1 MQTIK
6 IWKIFILNSIL
17 FWHKSFSW
25 PMSKSRPTPILQT
38 HATHAKILRTHAK
51 ILWTHA
57 KTWWIHATHA
67 KILQTHATHAKVWP
81 TPPTPPTRL
90 RYPRHPRFLADSFL
104 KHYSVHLIY
113 YLIFSVKADLSRFLK
128 KENNPTYG
136 YWWNTLKDHVIS
148 WEHCW
153 IIH

>member
-38 HATHAKILRTHAK
+38 HATHAKILRTNAK

-57 KTWWIHATHA
+57 KHAIFWPTP
-67 KILQTHATHAKVWP
+67 KFDGSTPPTPKFYRP

>member
-1 MQTIK
+1 MTQVIFLTYVK
-6 IWKIFILNSIL
+6 IS
-17 FWHKSFSW
+17 
-25 PMSKSRPTPILQT
+25 T
-38 HATHAKILRTHAK
+38 HSNFTDPRHPRQNFTDPRQNFMDPRQACHFLTHAKI
-51 ILWTHA
+51 
-57 KTWWIHATHA
+57 WWIHATHA

>member
-38 HATHAKILRTHAK
+38 
-51 ILWTHA
+51 
-57 KTWWIHATHA
+57 HATHA

>member
-51 ILWTHA
+51 HA
-57 KTWWIHATHA
+57 IFWPTPKFDGSTPPTP
-67 KILQTHATHAKVWP
+67 KFYRP